1 MSKISNKSRIFK
13 YKIKSLWFYSKNTND
28 IITLKTYIAEYPQGE
43 FVTEARHIIEDMN
56 YNQAKIKDT
65 VDSYKEYLDEHPD
78 GKYVEDVKK
87 GIVEKELSDQL
98 NLSALLNSEDIEFLV
113 KSLKRNEEQIQRVN
127 ERIEELFFKKA
138 HKADNDVDAIKMHE
152 RYLQEYP
159 GGAYAQE
166 AKKKIEEL
174 SFNIAAG
181 EDTIKAYKG
190 FIEKYPQTK
199 YSQKAVDRV
208 EELALN
214 RAKDK
219 DTIKSYK
226 LFLKEYPNSK
236 FSQEVKY
243 FENAIQKGALEAY
256 GVFVKLLPDS
266 SYTEYANIWHD
277 RLVYTPY
284 REKNKIKA
292 FEEFINKYPENRYV
306 NEAREKIT
314 ELKQTD
320 EPGAWST
327 RCYHW
332 IYSIWD
338 F

>member
-1 MSKISNKSRIFK
+1 MERIE
-13 YKIKSLWFYSKNTND
+13 N
-28 IITLKTYIAEYPQGE
+28 
-43 FVTEARHIIEDMN
+43 IIEDIN
-56 YNQAKIKDT
+56 YNQAKSKDT
-65 VDSYKEYLDEHPD
+65 VDSYTEYLDEHPN

-87 GIVEKELSDQL
+87 GIVEKELSDRL

-113 KSLKRNEEQIQRVN
+113 KYLKRNEEQIQRIK

-138 HKADNDVDAIKMHE
+138 YKADNDVDAIKMHE

-166 AKKKIEEL
+166 AKMKIEEL

-243 FENAIQKGALEAY
+243 FENAIQKGTLEAY
-256 GVFVKLLPDS
+256 EVFVKLFTDS
-266 SYTEYANIWHD
+266 SHTEYANIWHD

-284 REKNKIKA
+284 REKSKIKA
-292 FEEFINKYPENRYV
+292 LEEFINKYPKNRYV

-314 ELKQTD
+314 ELKRTG
-320 EPGAWST
+320 EPGA
-327 RCYHW
+327 
-332 IYSIWD
+332 
-338 F
+338 